1 MAATFVSTWRYMWP
15 DVWVRLQLASDDEDL
30 EFSWL
35 EEKFPLP
42 EGFDPHDDLYSEIFR
57 AAYKSLS
64 DETLDGLEISEVVG
78 SPELAAEFFMGLTG
92 EGFSSENAII
102 QFLEAVLDTLAE
114 FDDVL
119 PSRYLALISYFMQ
132 KYSLRY
138 VLDDQGRL
146 YPSVTGIFS
155 ELISRIDRVAGENE
169 HLASLTAEMHSALYA
184 IKADSSQANVK
195 VFVHKLFNL
204 AEALACERPEVNGKT
219 LGDACTQIQSWP
231 HAAVKKSLSSLYG
244 FASDYPGMRHAGSPA
259 SKLRDL
265 DMRDLV
271 SMSVILAGYMPYLT
285 DELACEDIFIPG
297 RQTALSVKEA

>member
-1 MAATFVSTWRYMWP
+1 MAATFVSTWRYMWL
-15 DVWVRLQLASDDEDL
+15 DVWARLQLASVDEDQ
-30 EFSWL
+30 EFRWL
-35 EEKFPLP
+35 EEIAPLP
-42 EGFDPHDDLYSEIFR
+42 ERFDPHDDLYSEIFR

-64 DETLDGLEISEVVG
+64 DQTLDGLDVSEMIG
-78 SPELAAEFFMGLTG
+78 NPELAAECFKELTG
-92 EGFSSENAII
+92 ESFSSENAII

-119 PSRYLALISYFMQ
+119 PSRYLALMSYFIK

-155 ELISRIDRVAGENE
+155 ELMSRIDRMADQNE
-169 HLASLTAEMHSALYA
+169 HLASLTAEMRLALHA
-184 IKADSSQANVK
+184 IKADSSQPNVK
-195 VFVHKLFNL
+195 VFVHRLFNL
-204 AEALACERPEVNGKT
+204 AEAFACERPEVNGKT
-219 LGDACTQIQSWP
+219 LGEACTQIKSWP
-231 HAAVKKSLSSLYG
+231 HVAVKRSLSSLYG

-259 SKLRDL
+259 SQMRDL

-271 SMSVILAGYMPYLT
+271 SMSVILAGYMPYLA

-297 RQTALSVKEA
+297 RQIALPVGRA